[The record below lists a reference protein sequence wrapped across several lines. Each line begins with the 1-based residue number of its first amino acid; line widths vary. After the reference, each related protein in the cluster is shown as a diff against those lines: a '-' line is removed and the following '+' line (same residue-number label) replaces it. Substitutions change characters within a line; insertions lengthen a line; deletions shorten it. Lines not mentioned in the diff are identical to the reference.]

1 MDQNV
6 QDKIVFLDSLS
17 DYQFAKYPFHVLHIL
32 CMGGNMSFTFQEVRY
47 NIVPGDYVI
56 LPNPSLA
63 SAFSQS
69 VDFEGVILCLS
80 EPFITS
86 MAIQSNYG
94 IIGHMSLLL
103 NPVMKLSAHDCRVC
117 LEDMW
122 RLRERLGETRH
133 LFQEEMLGH
142 LLLVHV
148 LDLYDIHA
156 RCQAEHNVSER
167 NGDLL
172 RRFVELLYHREYIR
186 SRSLPHYASRL
197 CITPHYLTEVC
208 KKVSGKPATYWI
220 DRFTIHEI
228 ARLLLQKDI
237 PLKEIADRMNFSSL
251 SHFSR
256 YVQKQLGMSPSV
268 YRNRAMS
275 SWPRKPDCCRRAR

>member
-1 MDQNV
+1 M
-6 QDKIVFLDSLS
+6 
-17 DYQFAKYPFHVLHIL
+17 
-32 CMGGNMSFTFQEVRY
+32 
-47 NIVPGDYVI
+47 GDYVI

-103 NPVMKLSAHDCRVC
+103 NPVMKLSAHDYCVC

-220 DRFTIHEI
+220 DRFTTHEI

-268 YRNRAMS
+268 YRNRAVG
-275 SWPRKPDCCRRAR
+275 KP